1 MSKKQID
8 DMQKRVNGN
17 NFHCPEYMNLLQG
30 LFQVKNIDI
39 LDRKKIFYAQY
50 SIVYIFILKIITFK
64 LFSNAIIKCSACNTN

>member
-39 LDRKKIFYAQY
+39 LDRKKNILCTIFNSLHFY
-50 SIVYIFILKIITFK
+50 FK
-64 LFSNAIIKCSACNTN
+64 NYHI